1 MESLKKPRIS
11 FDEQKFLGRVFKD
24 REDLLILIR
33 DLFFGFPLLSEE
45 KATLKAV
52 FASVELKRVLRKIFL
67 PELERGLPIG
77 ESIDLWM
84 TVQLSGDEKANK
96 LNITVR
102 QKLIEMFETALDL
115 LDNIE
120 GEVVNLHRVETT
132 VPLLARVSFITNI
145 EARHRCFYPM

>member
-1 MESLKKPRIS
+1 M
-11 FDEQKFLGRVFKD
+11 
-24 REDLLILIR
+24 
-33 DLFFGFPLLSEE
+33 
-45 KATLKAV
+45 
-52 FASVELKRVLRKIFL
+52 ELKRVLRKIFL

-145 EARHRCFYPM
+145 EARLNEIWLMAHKEEETEEDRIIREAQNSMK